1 LKVGYLNFRYFLL
14 FLISNIVIS
23 LYGCYLSIYLMRA
36 KGDSIGLNSGYAFNR
51 YTRRYEKIGFKE
63 YILVNKMNL
72 NILTLKKNV
81 QWLFFKKK
89 KF

>member
-1 LKVGYLNFRYFLL
+1 
-14 FLISNIVIS
+14 
-23 LYGCYLSIYLMRA
+23 MRA

-72 NILTLKKNV
+72 NILTLKKND
-81 QWLFFKKK
+81 Q
-89 KF
+89 